1 MQIKFTLENIDEAAS
16 KLLANIGDAKVIA
29 LHGDMG
35 AGKTTFTRA
44 LCAALGAIDAVSSP
58 TFAIVNEYQCKH
70 AVFSTIAHMDWYRL
84 LDAQQLIEAG
94 IDEYFSAPRTICIIE
109 WPERAAEI
117 LPALTIHATIN
128 ISSEHERELVWLA
141 Q

>member
-1 MQIKFTLENIDEAAS
+1 MLTFTLDTINRTAQE
-16 KLLANIGDAKVIA
+16 LLNALGSNRCIA

-84 LDAQQLIEAG
+84 HDAQQIADAG
-94 IDEYFSAPRTICIIE
+94 ITEYFDAPHTLCIIE
-109 WPERAAEI
+109 WPERAMEI
-117 LPALTIHATIN
+117 LPVQTVHATIS
-128 ISSEHERELVWLA
+128 ISSEYERKLVWLA
-141 Q
+141 QR